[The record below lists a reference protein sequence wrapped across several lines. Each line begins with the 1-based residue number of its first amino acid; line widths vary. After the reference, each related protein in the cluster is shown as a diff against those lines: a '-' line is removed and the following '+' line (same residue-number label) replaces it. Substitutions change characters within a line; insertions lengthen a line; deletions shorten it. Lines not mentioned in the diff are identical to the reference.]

1 LAVVSEDDQQQD
13 EGQGRRAAGSAALLV
28 VLLSSLFQIGS
39 ALAVKVV
46 ADVGVLS
53 ATWLRQVFSAL
64 LLAGLGLALRRQ
76 RLRLPPRGRRLVMLF
91 LVLSLLGM
99 NLAFYAAVSRAPVGI
114 VVTIEFLGPLAVA
127 VLGTRRPIDWLWIV
141 LAGAGVFLLAGP
153 TGSAGG
159 TGIIFAFLSGAC
171 WAAYLL
177 LAKHSVTGQDPLVVT
192 TLMIGGSALLLTP
205 VFLIWGTPVSGYGH
219 AVALSMVVALASG
232 LPYFLELVALRR
244 VRAATYGVLV
254 SIEPAL
260 AALAGFL
267 ILGQALTWLE
277 VAAIGAVVAAAA
289 GASWTAAP
297 EALPPDMPEPPA

>member
-1 LAVVSEDDQQQD
+1 MSRDSQVQND
-13 EGQGRRAAGSAALLV
+13 EHGRRAAGSAVLLV

-39 ALAVKVV
+39 ALAVMVV
-46 ADVGVLS
+46 ADVGVIS
-53 ATWLRQVFSAL
+53 ATWMRQTFAAL
-64 LLAGLGLALRRQ
+64 LLAGLGMTLRRK
-76 RLRLPPRGRRLVMLF
+76 RLRLPPPGRRLGLFF

-99 NLAFYAAVSRAPVGI
+99 NLAFYAAVSRAPVGV

-141 LAGAGVFLLAGP
+141 LAGAGVFVLAGP

-159 TGIIFAFLSGAC
+159 AGILFAFISGAC

-177 LAKHSVTGQDPLVVT
+177 LAKRSVTGQDPLTVT

-205 VFLIWGTPVSGYGH
+205 VFLLWGGSLQGQGH
-219 AVALSMVVALASG
+219 AIALAVAVAVASG
-232 LPYFLELVALRR
+232 LPYFLELIALRR

-260 AALAGFL
+260 AAAAGFL
-267 ILGQALTWLE
+267 ILGQALTLLE
-277 VAAIGAVVAAAA
+277 VVAIGAVVAAAA
-289 GASWTAAP
+289 GAAWTAGP
-297 EALPPDMPEPPA
+297 ESLPPEIPEPPA